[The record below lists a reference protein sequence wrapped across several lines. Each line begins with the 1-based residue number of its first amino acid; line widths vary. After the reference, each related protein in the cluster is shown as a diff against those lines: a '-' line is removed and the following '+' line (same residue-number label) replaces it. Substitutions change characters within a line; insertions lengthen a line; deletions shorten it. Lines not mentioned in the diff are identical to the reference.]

1 MRAVFIGEHGGPE
14 VLTYSETFPDPV
26 AGSGDVVLRVGAS
39 TLNYHDIFTRRGM
52 PGIKLSLPVVPGL
65 DVAGEI
71 VETGRGVSGWKV
83 GDRVVVDPINRLEGG
98 VVGETVNGGLA
109 EYCRV
114 RAHQLIALPDNVSF
128 EEAAVLPTAYA
139 TAHRMMFTNGEVRA
153 GEKVAIL
160 GASGGVGVCCVQ
172 LAKLVGAEVMAF
184 ASSEDKLLRLR
195 AIGADHAVDYTA
207 EDFVDSIH
215 ARYGKPSRR
224 GPKATNGVDVV
235 VNYTG
240 GDTWVKSLRCLKVGG
255 RVLICGATAGFDPK
269 EDLRYIWV
277 FELKIVGSNAYTPD
291 DIRAV
296 ISLVSQ
302 GKLKALVDETFTLDK
317 AGEAFARLEGR
328 KAFGK
333 VLVKP

>member
-1 MRAVFIGEHGGPE
+1 MRASFIREHGGPE
-14 VLTYSETFPDPV
+14 ALAYSSDFPDPV
-26 AGSGDVVLRVGAS
+26 AGEGDVILRVGAS

-71 VETGRGVSGWKV
+71 VEIGPGVTGWKP
-83 GDRVVVDPINRLEGG
+83 GDRVVVDPINRREGG

-114 RAHQLIALPDNVSF
+114 RAHQLIAIPDNVSF
-128 EEAAVLPTAYA
+128 EDAAVLPTAYA
-139 TAHRMMFTNGEVRA
+139 TAHRMMFTNGHVAA
-153 GEKVAIL
+153 GERVAIL

-172 LAKLVGAEVMAF
+172 LAKLAGAEVIAF
-184 ASSEDKLLRLR
+184 AGSEEKLTRLR
-195 AIGADHAVDYTA
+195 ALGADHAIDYT
-207 EDFVDSIH
+207 EKDFVAEIH
-215 ARYGKPSRR
+215 ALYGKPSRR

-240 GDTWVKSLRCLKVGG
+240 GETWVKSLRCLKVGG

-277 FELKIVGSNAYTPD
+277 FELKILGSNAYTPE
-291 DIRAV
+291 DIRAC
-296 ISLVSQ
+296 IDLVSA
-302 GKLKALVDETFTLDK
+302 GRLKAVVDQVFTLED
-317 AGEAFARLEGR
+317 AAAAFARVENR
-328 KAFGK
+328 NVFGK
-333 VLVKP
+333 VVVKP